1 MEGRGDDLEIGNL
14 ESPLGGEELFAH
26 REDRVPWMG
35 AALPAGI
42 HLALRSVALLVQ
54 ALLA

>member
-26 REDRVPWMG
+26 REDRLPWMG